1 MFNSWSTLGE
11 GGARFHPK
19 PKAIRAFLL
28 ARTNKNRKSIVYS
41 MKKILVKK
49 RSGRL
54 EPFDSRKMSR
64 AVSRTGVPYPMA
76 LDITSTVK
84 NSNQLADKEQVSSIT
99 LRKIVSEELRN
110 RGQEGVAESYEGYKK
125 RKSTTVK
132 FGKSQRHASK
142 VNKSTKTHA
151 KQSAKT
157 RGIRAGKTKL
167 SRTTR

>member
-1 MFNSWSTLGE
+1 M
-11 GGARFHPK
+11 
-19 PKAIRAFLL
+19 I
-28 ARTNKNRKSIVYS
+28 YS

-76 LDITSTVK
+76 LDITKTVK
-84 NSNQLADKEQVSSIT
+84 NRELADKEKVSSIT

-110 RGQEGVAESYEGYKK
+110 RGQDGAAESYGGYKK
-125 RKSTTVK
+125 GKNTAMK
-132 FGKSQRHASK
+132 FRSQRHASK

-157 RGIRAGKTKL
+157 RGARAGKTKL
-167 SRTTR
+167 SRTAR